1 MRGMSQ
7 ARYEE
12 IERKYAAEPETRWPD
27 LSELDAVADVGP
39 ATRVDLE
46 AVYFDTPGLDLLR
59 RGITVR
65 RRVGG
70 HDEGWHLKEPA
81 GSDTR
86 TETRLPLGRA
96 VRTVPRRL
104 RQMVEDVTGTQ
115 RLVPVARV
123 TTHRSERALVGP
135 DGAQVAQLCDDDVH
149 TERLLQPTLRQHWR
163 EWEIE
168 VDEAHRTLLEH
179 LEPAMVAAGA
189 RPAEASSKVARALA
203 ISSRSGREPLRP
215 DPPRRRSDTRDVL
228 RAYLAEH
235 LTVLAEHDAG
245 LRGETVHQL
254 RIAAR
259 RLRSALASYERIFEP
274 GTVAPLREELRW
286 LGRSLGDARDFE
298 VLRRHLDTLVDDE
311 LDQPAGPSPTTL
323 RQRINRDL
331 DEAHRIGHQ
340 AAKEAV
346 ASERYGRLLRS
357 LDAVVES
364 PALRPEAAHRA
375 RAILPTILN
384 RDARRVRRAA
394 KAAHRADPGPDRDVA
409 LHEVRKK
416 VKRLRYSAESATP
429 VLGKRAKK
437 LAKRAKSVQQALG
450 VHQDT
455 VASRAWLAE
464 LAERAGGE
472 VGVAFGAGRLHSRE
486 EHRARSAERTSDK
499 ALRRLPQRRVRRWLR
514 G

>member
-1 MRGMSQ
+1 MSP
-7 ARYEE
+7 ARHEE
-12 IERKYAAEPETRWPD
+12 IERKYAVEPETSWPD
-27 LSELDAVADVGP
+27 VSELDAVAGVGP
-39 ATRVDLE
+39 AAEVDLD

-59 RGITVR
+59 HGITVR

-70 HDEGWHLKEPA
+70 LDEGWHLKWPA
-81 GSDTR
+81 GPDTR

-96 VRTVPRRL
+96 VRTVPRQL
-104 RQMVEDVTGTQ
+104 REAIEEVTGTQ

-123 TTHRSERALVGP
+123 TTHRCERALVGP
-135 DGAQVAQLCDDDVH
+135 DGAQVGQLCDDDVH
-149 TERLLQPTLRQHWR
+149 TERLLQPTVAQHWR
-163 EWEIE
+163 EWEVE
-168 VDEAHRTLLEH
+168 VDEAHRDLLEH
-179 LEPAMVAAGA
+179 LEPALVAAGA
-189 RPAEASSKVARALA
+189 RPAEASSKLARALA
-203 ISSRSGREPLRP
+203 VTSRSGREPLRP
-215 DPPRRRSDTRDVL
+215 DPPGRRSDTRDVL

-245 LRGETVHQL
+245 LRGDTVHQL

-274 GTVAPLREELRW
+274 GTVDPLREELRW

-298 VLRRHLDTLVDDE
+298 VLRRHLDSLVDDE

-331 DEAHRIGHQ
+331 DEAHGIGHD

-346 ASERYGRLLRS
+346 ASERYGRLIRS

-375 RAILPTILN
+375 RAVLPAILE

-394 KAAHRADPGPDRDVA
+394 KAAHRAEPGPDRDVA

-416 VKRLRYSAESATP
+416 VKRLRYSAESARP
-429 VLGKRAKK
+429 VLGRRAKK
-437 LAKRAKSVQQALG
+437 LATRAKAVQQALG

-486 EHRARSAERTSDK
+486 EQRARSAERTSRK
-499 ALRRLPQRRVRRWLR
+499 ALRRLPQKRVRRWLR
-514 G
+514 GKGG